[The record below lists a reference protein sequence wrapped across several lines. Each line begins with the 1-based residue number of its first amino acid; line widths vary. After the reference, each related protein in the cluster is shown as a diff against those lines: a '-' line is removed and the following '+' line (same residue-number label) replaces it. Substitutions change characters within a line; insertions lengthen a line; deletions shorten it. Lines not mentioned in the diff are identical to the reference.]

1 MVKSLNYI
9 RIYIYFFILIKYSS
23 IYKYKN
29 IKYNTFFK
37 YYANTKLNYLR
48 IKYIFS
54 CICKYNINRFSNT
67 INKLRFNADVIP
79 KKLQVQIWA
88 LFKRLWFFFLIETQ
102 TAYALWLNCAIHK
115 QLEQMRVIKTP
126 SLSNSCE
133 CCRPVDLNIH
143 TDALVFVI
151 Y

>member
-9 RIYIYFFILIKYSS
+9 RIYIYIFILIKYSS

-79 KKLQVQIWA
+79 KKLHRE
-88 LFKRLWFFFLIETQ
+88 LFFKSKYELSLRDCDFF
-102 TAYALWLNCAIHK
+102 
-115 QLEQMRVIKTP
+115 
-126 SLSNSCE
+126 
-133 CCRPVDLNIH
+133 
-143 TDALVFVI
+143 
-151 Y
+151 